1 MSMLPRV
8 TDPTRERISRE
19 FDNLGPDVCM
29 ADIRKDL
36 DRHNPQLLDM
46 AVKWAGEG
54 KEGKKLFTAF
64 GMFYRLLAAEASAPL
79 GSEALSPLPQVSSE
93 TRDRIIARMS
103 QIGDEQFCREA
114 IGSLEAANPE
124 LLQMAHGFAAGRP
137 TTRAQCR
144 DSPCFMR
151 RSLSSRKAI
160 GSSLT
165 SGAHAG
171 G

>member
-64 GMFYRLLAAEASAPL
+64 GMFYRLLAAEASARL

-137 TTRAQCR
+137 DYARTMQGFALLHEALLIQSQSDRLK
-144 DSPCFMR
+144 P
-151 RSLSSRKAI
+151 
-160 GSSLT
+160 
-165 SGAHAG
+165 H
-171 G
+171 